1 MPPIP
6 DDSDAP
12 PDAEAQQFAPVNSD
26 SFWLELVGEIRQEL
40 SPPVS
45 GFFVATPTAPVRGVL
60 RGNTLELRC
69 QGSFPAALVVHT
81 DRLGQ
86 QKLYLFAGEDLGQLF
101 LPPLNMNVT
110 ADGRSLQK
118 AL

>member
-1 MPPIP
+1 M
-6 DDSDAP
+6 
-12 PDAEAQQFAPVNSD
+12 NSD

-69 QGSFPAALVVHT
+69 QGSFPAESVSAKPVQEVIARKAAA
-81 DRLGQ
+81 RLGRAVQ
-86 QKLYLFAGEDLGQLF
+86 IKVVDVTQTGNTGRMEQL
-101 LPPLNMNVT
+101 MNF
-110 ADGRSLQK
+110 GRAHQDIVK
-118 AL
+118 IR